1 MERFGLGEQNG
12 GGKLLGESVEGNL
25 MSGSGRG
32 WERKMFEEK
41 RRLEESRSSNGF

>member
-12 GGKLLGESVEGNL
+12 RGKLPGESVEGNL
-25 MSGSGRG
+25 MSGSGRR
-32 WERKMFEEK
+32 WERKVFEEK